1 MPPCSEGVEAAETR
15 SASARDGV
23 EGADM
28 IEIVEDERK
37 RVVGSA
43 VSENAECELSTCCS

>member
-15 SASARDGV
+15 SASAGDGV

-28 IEIVEDERK
+28 IGIVEDVRK
-37 RVVGSA
+37 RVMGSA
-43 VSENAECELSTCCS
+43 VSENAKCELSTCCS